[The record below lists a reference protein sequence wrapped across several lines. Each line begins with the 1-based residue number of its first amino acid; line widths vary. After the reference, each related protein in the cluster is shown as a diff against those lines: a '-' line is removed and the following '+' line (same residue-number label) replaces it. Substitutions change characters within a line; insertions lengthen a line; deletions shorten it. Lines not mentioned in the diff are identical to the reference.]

1 MGTSAEY
8 RFEDCGHQFSASE
21 DFSYGFLG
29 EVVTPVVCGEH
40 GLHDAETGIN
50 VARGE
55 PITLVDVATTEY
67 PCPSCGVPSP
77 RWDGRSCPKCGGT
90 RLAFVGQI
98 MWD

>member
-1 MGTSAEY
+1 MGTAAEY
-8 RFEDCGHQFSASE
+8 RCEDCDPQFSASE

-40 GLHDAETGIN
+40 GLSDAETGIN

-55 PITLVDVATTEY
+55 PITLEDVAKAEY

-77 RWDGRSCPKCGGT
+77 RWDGRSCPTCGGR

-98 MWD
+98 LWD

>member
-1 MGTSAEY
+1 MGTAAQY
-8 RFEDCGHQFSASE
+8 RCEDCEHQFSASE

-55 PITLVDVATTEY
+55 PITLEDVAKPEY
-67 PCPSCGVPSP
+67 PCPLCGVPSP
-77 RWDGRSCPKCGGT
+77 RWDGRTCPICGG
-90 RLAFVGQI
+90 RQLAFVGQI
-98 MWD
+98 LWD

>member
-1 MGTSAEY
+1 MGTATEY
-8 RFEDCGHQFSASE
+8 RCEDCGHQFSASE

-29 EVVTPVVCGEH
+29 DVVTPVVCGRH

-55 PITLVDVATTEY
+55 PITLVDVGQAEY

-77 RWDGRSCPKCGGT
+77 RWDGRSCPTCGG
-90 RLAFVGQI
+90 RQLAFVGQI
-98 MWD
+98 LWD